1 MPATAAPAVVR
12 DEEVRRA
19 YAADASGLV
28 MVPDGVARPTSAEEV
43 AALLAEAASAGTPVT
58 AAGGE
63 ARNTPASICDRGVL
77 LSLRA
82 MQRIIDV
89 DPVARVARVE
99 PGVLVGELKRACAA
113 HDLL

>member
-28 MVPDGVARPTSAEEV
+28 MVPDAVARPTSAEEV

-58 AAGGE
+58 PAGGQTSTT
-63 ARNTPASICDRGVL
+63 AASISDRGIL

-82 MQRIIDV
+82 MQRIIDI
-89 DPVARVARVE
+89 DARARMARVE
-99 PGVLVGELKRACAA
+99 PGVLV
-113 HDLL
+113 